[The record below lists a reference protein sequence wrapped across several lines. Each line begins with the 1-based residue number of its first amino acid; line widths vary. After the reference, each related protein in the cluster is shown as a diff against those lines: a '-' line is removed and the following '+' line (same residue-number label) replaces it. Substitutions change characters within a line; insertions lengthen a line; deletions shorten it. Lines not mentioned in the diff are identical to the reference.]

1 VNKNNKGFLM
11 GLKIYTVLSLILIIV
26 VAGFIFSLELGEYE
40 LVIADFS
47 LKLQVYVWVILPTLL
62 LFLASLFHMFYY
74 GFKGYLGNRTILKD
88 EEKIIESIKN
98 NLLNK
103 NDTKVYKR
111 QAFRDLSE
119 ILSQI
124 NLVPKEG
131 SFNSSNTEI
140 NSIVEKIKTIESGKY
155 LSPKELKLD
164 DENPLMVQNNINKV
178 NTDVDYCLEILKR
191 PANHTNEIIKSAY
204 FTVLAHKSMTT
215 VKKVLNNIKLDK
227 EMVLE
232 LFKRDSEQTDFSLS
246 KEEVI
251 KYIKNIDFTRQDFI
265 HLAKLYKNNMLPDDL
280 LKIFEEVSNN
290 NDLALDSYMY
300 VLFEYEMLDEIREV
314 FASTAQDE
322 LLPYKALLDLK
333 DSGKQYT
340 LDSLCYSK

>member
-1 VNKNNKGFLM
+1 M
-11 GLKIYTVLSLILIIV
+11 GLKIYTVLSFLLIVL

-40 LVIADFS
+40 LIIGDFS
-47 LKLQVYVWVILPTLL
+47 LKLQVFVWVILPTVL

-74 GFKGYLGNRTILKD
+74 GLKGYLGNRTILKD
-88 EEKIIESIKN
+88 EEKIIESIKSS
-98 NLLNK
+98 LLNK
-103 NDTKVYKR
+103 SDIKSYKR
-111 QAFRDLSE
+111 QTFKDLSE
-119 ILSQI
+119 ILSQV

-131 SFNSSNTEI
+131 NFNSSNTEV
-140 NSIVEKIKTIESGKY
+140 NEIVEKIKNINSGKY
-155 LSPKELKLD
+155 LTPKELKLD
-164 DENPLMVQNNINKV
+164 DANPLMIQNNINKV
-178 NTDVDYCLEILKR
+178 NTDVDYCLEILRR
-191 PANHTNEIIKSAY
+191 PANHKSEIIKNAY
-204 FTVLAHKSMTT
+204 FTVLASKSMTT
-215 VKKVLNNIKLDK
+215 IKKVLNNIKLDK

-251 KYIKNIDFTRQDFI
+251 KYIKNIDFTKQDFI
-265 HLAKLYKNNMLPDDL
+265 YLAKLYKNNMLPDDL
-280 LKIFEEVSNN
+280 LKIFEEISNN

-300 VLFEYEMLDEIREV
+300 VLFEYEMLDNIRDV

-340 LDSLCYSK
+340 LDSLCYIK